1 MVTMDNFDSS
11 SLDIYDINLVQKEVG
26 GGVISFEQ
34 IDTIKDFPDSK
45 SIIISGLKQDT
56 FEYFVNTY
64 GKQFQAI
71 TFWKNKGVSDLSVLS
86 SLSDV
91 EYISYFFNQKVNK
104 LWDMTNNKKLIGLSL
119 TDFSKLHSL
128 AGIEKAGSLEYFDIG
143 DRVEARMEIESF
155 KPIVNTNIKH
165 FSWSGKKVQDNDFGC
180 LAHSKIE
187 ELDIGPT
194 QFTLLEL
201 AQLLALFP
209 ETLKG
214 TITKPYIKGG
224 IKDKDGYTEYFFLC
238 KRKKTCVKGRDDER
252 FASYLNEFESLLK
265 ECRKNMNRGEGIP
278 WS

>member
-1 MVTMDNFDSS
+1 MVTMDNFDSAS
-11 SLDIYDINLVQKEVG
+11 FGIYDINLVQKEVS

-34 IDTIKDFPDSK
+34 IDTIRDFPDSK

-71 TFWKNKGVSDLSVLS
+71 TFWKNKGVLDLSALS
-86 SLSDV
+86 SLSEI
-91 EYISYFFNQKVNK
+91 EYISYFFNQKVSK

-128 AGIEKAGSLEYFDIG
+128 DGIEKAVNLEYFDVG
-143 DRVEARMEIESF
+143 NRVEARMEIESF
-155 KPIVNTNIKH
+155 KPIVNTNIRH
-165 FSWSGKKVQDNDFGC
+165 FSWGGNKVQDNDFGC

-187 ELDIGPT
+187 ELDIAPT

-209 ETLKG
+209 KTLKG

-224 IKDKDGYTEYFFLC
+224 VKDKDGYIEHYFLC
-238 KRKKTCVKGRDDER
+238 KRKKTCVKGQDDER
-252 FASYLNEFESLLK
+252 FAIYLNEFERILK
-265 ECRKNMNRGEGIP
+265 ECRENKEK
-278 WS
+278 S

>member
-11 SLDIYDINLVQKEVG
+11 SFDIYDINLVQKEVD
-26 GGVISFEQ
+26 GGVVSYDQ
-34 IDTIKDFPDSK
+34 IDSIRDFPDSK

-56 FEYFVNTY
+56 FEYFINTY
-64 GKQFQAI
+64 GKQFQSI
-71 TFWKNKGVSDLSVLS
+71 TFWKNKGVLDLSALS
-86 SLSDV
+86 LLSDI
-91 EYISYFFNQKVNK
+91 EYISYFFNQKASK
-104 LWDMTNNKKLIGLSL
+104 LWDMTNNKKLVGLSL

-128 AGIEKAGSLEYFDIG
+128 AGIEKAGNLEYFDIG
-143 DRVEARMEIESF
+143 NRVEARMEIESF

-180 LAHSKIE
+180 LVHSKIE

-252 FASYLNEFESLLK
+252 FESYLNEFESLLK
-265 ECRKNMNRGEGIP
+265 ECRKNKEKT
-278 WS
+278 